1 MSKECDSGQGVESED
16 RRGGVCKSALSEQ
29 FRARHAEHFK
39 LSAGWLINSRLGIY
53 DGNIFREL
61 RRRGL
66 VERAAAW
73 GTEADAAVL
82 ARAAPASGQISSCC
96 DCQGM
101 GSAGWKYVDP
111 QNPRKGVVRCRH
123 FSRTGAE

>member
-1 MSKECDSGQGVESED
+1 MSKECSSGQGVESED

-29 FRARHAEHFK
+29 FRARHADYFK

-61 RRRGL
+61 RRCGL
-66 VERAAAW
+66 IDLVASW

-82 ARAAPASGQISSCC
+82 AREASASGQVSWCS
-96 DCQGM
+96 DCRSMSGV
-101 GSAGWKYVDP
+101 WKYVDP

-123 FSRTGAE
+123 FSRTGAA